1 MKAIKRIMSMLLVL
15 TMTMGLAVAAF
26 AAEPELQPLSVEQN
40 GVITVSGPQLT
51 NKDVTIVR
59 MFKENIGSGNTT
71 VGYTL
76 ESAWQTFFNKKL
88 NKSEGTNATSQEA
101 YEYVAKLLSEQTG
114 TKGTTLIEFAKE
126 AKAAYKANT
135 TAFSTLVMTQTAV
148 DNNSVTFNNVTSGY
162 YLVLPATGSTGVD
175 RVTDAIL
182 VNVSNSHP
190 ANVKLKTEYPTVD
203 KTVTPEGGQGN
214 SAQIGDKLTFKL
226 QSKVPNMADYKT
238 YFFAFK
244 DTMSK
249 GLTLDVGSI
258 KVSVGG
264 QEVTKDTDY
273 TVATNTVETD
283 KTQLTITFADLKKV
297 NGATA
302 GAQIVVEYTAT
313 LNEKAEIGQ
322 NPNTNKVEVE
332 YSNDPSSE
340 SHGTSEPDITYSY
353 TFDIKVHKY
362 GNDNKE
368 TLLPGAVFQLQ
379 TSDGTPIKLVK
390 ESETVYRVATAAD
403 QSSVDTF
410 LTVATAD
417 IQIKGLKAGKYQL
430 KEITAPE
437 GYNPLAKPVEF
448 EIQAGYEEDGKLSAG
463 YPKYV
468 VGAAQATES
477 NVIEIQNRN
486 GTYLP
491 ETGSIGTI
499 GLTLAGV
506 ALVIG
511 GVGFTSRK
519 KKEQE

>member
-88 NKSEGTNATSQEA
+88 TKSEGTNATSQEA

-214 SAQIGDKLTFKL
+214 SAQIGDKL
-226 QSKVPNMADYKT
+226 
-238 YFFAFK
+238 
-244 DTMSK
+244 
-249 GLTLDVGSI
+249 
-258 KVSVGG
+258 
-264 QEVTKDTDY
+264 
-273 TVATNTVETD
+273 
-283 KTQLTITFADLKKV
+283 DL
-297 NGATA
+297 
-302 GAQIVVEYTAT
+302 
-313 LNEKAEIGQ
+313 
-322 NPNTNKVEVE
+322 
-332 YSNDPSSE
+332 
-340 SHGTSEPDITYSY
+340 
-353 TFDIKVHKY
+353 
-362 GNDNKE
+362 
-368 TLLPGAVFQLQ
+368 
-379 TSDGTPIKLVK
+379 
-390 ESETVYRVATAAD
+390 
-403 QSSVDTF
+403 
-410 LTVATAD
+410 
-417 IQIKGLKAGKYQL
+417 
-430 KEITAPE
+430 
-437 GYNPLAKPVEF
+437 
-448 EIQAGYEEDGKLSAG
+448 
-463 YPKYV
+463 
-468 VGAAQATES
+468 
-477 NVIEIQNRN
+477 
-486 GTYLP
+486 
-491 ETGSIGTI
+491 
-499 GLTLAGV
+499 
-506 ALVIG
+506 
-511 GVGFTSRK
+511 
-519 KKEQE
+519 